1 MYLVGFAL
9 ILIVIV
15 AVFIPVIGFNVLFLI
30 LGALIAWA
38 IFMRNK
44 SLKENINKVPE
55 QALHVTN
62 LGWGGVF
69 ELRGVG
75 DNYKDMTLKVLAKH
89 LYQQGDFSWYELEC
103 DNGTDEK
110 VWVEIEDDDETTV
123 SVVLEKAKLSDV
135 YNGYGGKFTLL
146 PEQLDE
152 IDDNESGSVTYKNL
166 TYSYTDSDK
175 ATFYRFCD
183 STKAEPLYYWDFEN
197 GNKSLSI
204 EKWGDSEYQVF
215 LCQKMRPS
223 QITVLRNNEG

>member
-1 MYLVGFAL
+1 MYIVGFAH
-9 ILIVIV
+9 IRIVIV

-38 IFMRNK
+38 IFMINK

-75 DNYKDMTLKVLAKH
+75 DDYKDMTLKVLAKH

-110 VWVEIEDDDETTV
+110 VWVEIEDDDENTV

-135 YNGYGGKFTLL
+135 YNGYGGKF
-146 PEQLDE
+146 
-152 IDDNESGSVTYKNL
+152 
-166 TYSYTDSDK
+166 
-175 ATFYRFCD
+175 
-183 STKAEPLYYWDFEN
+183 
-197 GNKSLSI
+197 SL
-204 EKWGDSEYQVF
+204 
-215 LCQKMRPS
+215 
-223 QITVLRNNEG
+223 

>member
-75 DNYKDMTLKVLAKH
+75 DDYKDMTLKVLAKH

-110 VWVEIEDDDETTV
+110 VWVEVEDDDETTV
-123 SVVLEKAKLSDV
+123 SVVLEKLKLSDIQ
-135 YNGYGGKFTLL
+135 YGYGGRG
-146 PEQLDE
+146 PISPIQLDE
-152 IDDNESGSVTYKNL
+152 IDDNESGSVSYKNR